1 MKTVKTVKTA
11 TATAIAAATLTMAGQ
26 ASAAAHPEPY
36 SDDATKALADKY
48 GEFIMGAQS
57 AYDGESSQHAKL
69 MKATDDKVQALV
81 KACLADLPAGTAPS
95 EAIKGNAR
103 TNTLLRFIPQALRTI
118 YSDLD
123 DKTITNYAT
132 SFKIAFRDGVTFERG
147 LFRGEKKAAK
157 PSAPK
162 PPKVVTLEKF
172 CKAIQSLVEM
182 AEMLEADKDVKAF
195 KVKLVKAADAHFTW
209 RAEDAE

>member
-1 MKTVKTVKTA
+1 
-11 TATAIAAATLTMAGQ
+11 
-26 ASAAAHPEPY
+26 
-36 SDDATKALADKY
+36 
-48 GEFIMGAQS
+48 MGAQS
-57 AYDGESSQHAKL
+57 AYDGESSQYAKL

-95 EAIKGNAR
+95 AHLKGNAR
-103 TNTLLRFIPQALRTI
+103 TNAFLRFVPQALRTI

-123 DKTITNYAT
+123 DKTIQQYAT

-162 PPKVVTLEKF
+162 APKTVTMEKL
-172 CKAIQSLVEM
+172 CKAIQGLVEM
-182 AEMLEADKDVKAF
+182 AEMLESDADVKAF
-195 KVKLVKAADAHFTW
+195 KEIGRAHV
-209 RAEDAE
+209 

>member
-11 TATAIAAATLTMAGQ
+11 AASAIAAATLTMAGQ
-26 ASAAAHPEPY
+26 ASAAANPTPY
-36 SDDATKALADKY
+36 SDDATKALAAKY

-123 DKTITNYAT
+123 DKTINNYAT

-162 PPKVVTLEKF
+162 APKSITMEKF
-172 CKAIQSLVEM
+172 CKQIQALVESC
-182 AEMLEADKDVKAF
+182 ELLESNADVKAF
-195 KVKLVKAADAHFTW
+195 KAKLIKAADAHLIW